1 MADDSKR
8 IPQLQPATTGVK
20 DGKLAVYNPT
30 SDDTE
35 QVDQQT
41 MLGAEKADFAWQADV
56 PYSIDDLK
64 EFSAL
69 VWKSLQNS
77 NLGNTPSENTFWTN
91 EPISTANGITLT
103 QWAAGVFTY
112 EDSIVINNFAIYQL
126 NVSAPFL
133 SSNFTTELAAAE
145 WKFVGTIG
153 LVDQID
159 FTGTNNGYLNR
170 RLNWDESQKC
180 PAFTND
186 KSDSRH
192 QVGRELWKRAINR
205 TGVTLLNGKAIK
217 AGPTDGATD
226 LPTAILASA
235 TDVDVADIIGFITHD
250 ALDDEECEVVP
261 FGDVNDI
268 DTSLLSEGAVY
279 LSEIAGEVTN
289 TPPLSPD
296 AIVLMG
302 RAEVIHA
309 STGRIYAN
317 VNQAIFP
324 ESVPLNASWSAFS
337 GSITGPNYVH
347 GYYTFESAITPGA
360 GQTMG
365 TANIAYGAHV
375 YFVLGATSTDM
386 VIRVSGTSYNDTTG
400 RTAADFEDVD
410 TSGAVLDDY
419 IETSKKFIGQVN
431 ITLQSGTGV
440 TTEYGWSK
448 YWDNQNARFVGTG
461 FEWIGRAGA
470 NDSGPN
476 ISLIH
481 HKPIGWTYTGSGA
494 IPPAPILDL
503 QTQYVTEFQV
513 ANGENFAY
521 KILGITD
528 VVKGELNEGIII
540 QIDITSNNAVSAS
553 TITFNKIG

>member
-1 MADDSKR
+1 MAGKR
-8 IPQLQPATTGVK
+8 IPQLPAAATTAKQGVF
-20 DGKLAVYNPT
+20 AI
-30 SDDTE
+30 
-35 QVDQQT
+35 VDPITDQT
-41 MLGAEKADFAWQADV
+41 VQIEVQKALGATRASFAWQVGVTYDTGDFVLYQGLTTWRSLVDSNISNV
-56 PYSIDDLK
+56 PT
-64 EFSAL
+64 E
-69 VWKSLQNS
+69 NS
-77 NLGNTPSENTFWTN
+77 FWTT
-91 EPISTANGITLT
+91 EPISVADGITDTQHANGL
-103 QWAAGVFTY
+103 FTY
-112 EDSIVINNFAIYQL
+112 DDSKVIYL
-126 NVSAPFL
+126 NAQYFLQVAAPYK
-133 SSNFTTELAAAE
+133 STDIAAE
-145 WKFVGTIG
+145 IIAGDWADPALGI
-153 LVDQID
+153 VDDID
-159 FTGTNNGYLNR
+159 FSGNQNGYLNR
-170 RLNWDESQKC
+170 RVNWDENQKC
-180 PAFTND
+180 PAYFND
-186 KSDSRH
+186 ISASRH
-192 QVGRELWKRAINR
+192 QIGRELWKRAINR
-205 TGVTLLNGKAIK
+205 TGGTLLNGKAIK
-217 AGPTDGATD
+217 AGPTDVTTE
-226 LPTAILASA
+226 LPTAVLAGA
-235 TDVDVADIIGFITHD
+235 TDVDIADIIGFLTHD
-250 ALDDEECEVVP
+250 VDDDGECEIVP

-268 DTSLLSEGAVY
+268 DTSLLSEGAIY
-279 LSEIAGEVTN
+279 LSTTAGEVTN

-302 RAEVIHA
+302 RAEVIDA

-324 ESVPLNASWSAFS
+324 ESIPLNASWSAFS

-365 TANIAYGAHV
+365 TANIGYGAHV

-400 RTAADFEDVD
+400 RTASDFEDVD

-419 IETSKKFIGQVN
+419 IETAKKFIGQVN

-494 IPPAPILDL
+494 IPPAPILDM

-521 KILGITD
+521 KVLGITD